1 MKEQKYYSVTC
12 KCGHVG
18 GKKCYIPI
26 TFVVIAESKKD
37 AANKARWFPR
47 CKHHHKDC
55 ILSVQELTFEEF
67 EKLKMYNS
75 NDPYL
80 ICKNIQ
86 QQRIYDLTDR
96 IVYEKE
102 HDEEENELVYS
113 KVNKTLV
120 RNKKKYFKFHNM
132 EEIYSYAY

>member
-26 TFVVIAESKKD
+26 TFAVIAESKKD
-37 AANKARWFPR
+37 AAKKARWFPR

-67 EKLKMYNS
+67 EKLEMNNS

-102 HDEEENELVYS
+102 HDEKENELVYS
-113 KVNKTLV
+113 KLNKTLV
-120 RNKKKYFKFHNM
+120 RNKKKYFKFHNT